1 MLLFNGAVLIVL
13 QVTCGDN
20 RGVVSGLWQ
29 GGCWAGTW
37 NWFPGR
43 RII

>member
-1 MLLFNGAVLIVL
+1 MDDGRTVLLFNG
-13 QVTCGDN
+13 VTCGDN
-20 RGVVSGLWQ
+20 RGVVSGLWP
-29 GGCWAGTW
+29 GSCWVGTW